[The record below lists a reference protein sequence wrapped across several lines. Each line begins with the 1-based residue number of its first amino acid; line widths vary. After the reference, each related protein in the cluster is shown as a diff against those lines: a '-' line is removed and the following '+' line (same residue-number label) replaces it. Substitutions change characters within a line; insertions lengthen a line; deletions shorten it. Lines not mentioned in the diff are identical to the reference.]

1 MDMVKKV
8 LEEGGGIYTENSV
21 LVESSD
27 DEETRPL
34 IVGEEQLRKDKE
46 KESES
51 TSESNVPET
60 VFLVASFLMM
70 LAETFSTFFTLAVI
84 HYSIKP
90 SIVHRVTLAYFTV
103 YALLAVVLLLDSY
116 AAVLK
121 HRKDLEEGKIT
132 GKEYKIR
139 HSKDSTTIASSV
151 YWVMLCV
158 LSLIMEVGIES
169 KAIQIIALVVS
180 ILAPLLGAIS
190 ASIRAYEVIY
200 EHKQKI
206 NSEGGD
212 KAASK
217 TGVWVKSFVFL
228 TIALFEAF
236 HCICHFYEAYL
247 LVGETHKLFYIT
259 DMALLTTQAVLA
271 VAFVIFYF
279 YEKIVGEEKDQPFV
293 DHQGDTKPTDKGGEG
308 VRGYV
313 NDNIGAED
321 TSNTEKGCC
330 GDQGKRTTKSMLDA
344 IPGGT
349 DMGSEKPST
358 GLDCTPEY
366 KELFV
371 RQIFDSSKDKQQRTA

>member
-1 MDMVKKV
+1 MVKGVSEGGEGVRAKNKV
-8 LEEGGGIYTENSV
+8 L
-21 LVESSD
+21 LESSD
-27 DEETRPL
+27 AEETRPL
-34 IVGEEQLRKDKE
+34 IVVEEQLRKDKE

-70 LAETFSTFFTLAVI
+70 LTETFSTFFTLAVI
-84 HYSIKP
+84 RYSIK
-90 SIVHRVTLAYFTV
+90 SSVVHRVTLAYFTV
-103 YALLAVVLLLDSY
+103 YALLAMVLLLDSY

-132 GKEYKIR
+132 GEEYKIR
-139 HSKDSTTIASSV
+139 YSKDITTIASSV
-151 YWVMLCV
+151 FWIMLCV

-169 KAIQIIALVVS
+169 KAIQMIALVVS

-190 ASIRAYEVIY
+190 AFIRAYEVMY

-206 NSEGGD
+206 KSEGGD
-212 KAASK
+212 EAASK

-236 HCICHFYEAYL
+236 HCVCHFYEAYL

-259 DMALLTTQAVLA
+259 DMALLTTQAALA

-279 YEKIVGEEKDQPFV
+279 YEKIVGEEKDTPFV
-293 DHQGDTKPTDKGGEG
+293 GHQGDTKPTDKGGEG

-330 GDQGKRTTKSMLDA
+330 CTADDKLD
-344 IPGGT
+344 G
-349 DMGSEKPST
+349 EEPST
-358 GLDCTPEY
+358 KLDSTPEY
-366 KELFV
+366 NQLFV
-371 RQIFDSSKDKQQRTA
+371 WQIFDSSQDKQQRTA

>member
-1 MDMVKKV
+1 M
-8 LEEGGGIYTENSV
+8 
-21 LVESSD
+21 VESSD

-70 LAETFSTFFTLAVI
+70 LTETFSTFFTLAVI
-84 HYSIKP
+84 RYSIKP

-103 YALLAVVLLLDSY
+103 YALLAMVLLLDSY

-132 GKEYKIR
+132 EEEYRIR
-139 HSKDSTTIASSV
+139 YSKDITTIASSV
-151 YWVMLCV
+151 FWVMLCV
-158 LSLIMEVGIES
+158 LSLIMEVGVES
-169 KAIQIIALVVS
+169 RAIQMIALVVS

-190 ASIRAYEVIY
+190 AFIRAYEVMY

-259 DMALLTTQAVLA
+259 DMALLTTQAALA

-279 YEKIVGEEKDQPFV
+279 YEKVVGEEKDDLFV
-293 DHQGDTKPTDKGGEG
+293 DQHGDKKPTDKGGEG
-308 VRGYV
+308 VHGYV
-313 NDNIGAED
+313 NDNIGGAED
-321 TSNTEKGCC
+321 TGDTEKGCC
-330 GDQGKRTTKSMLDA
+330 GDKGKRRTKSMLYA
-344 IPGGT
+344 VPGEPGAEP
-349 DMGSEKPST
+349 DFGRRYGNLSARLVSEKPST
-358 GLDCTPEY
+358 ELDCTPEY
-366 KELFV
+366 EELFV
-371 RQIFDSSKDKQQRTA
+371 RQIFDSSQDKQQRTA

>member
-1 MDMVKKV
+1 MVKKV
-8 LEEGGGIYTENSV
+8 LEEGGGIYTENEV

-27 DEETRPL
+27 EEKKRPL
-34 IVGEEQLRKDKE
+34 IVVEEQLRKDKE

-70 LAETFSTFFTLAVI
+70 LTETFSTFFTLAVI
-84 HYSIKP
+84 RYSIRP
-90 SIVHRVTLAYFTV
+90 SIVHRVTIAYFTV
-103 YALLAVVLLLDSY
+103 HALLAVVLLLDSY
-116 AAVLK
+116 AAVAK
-121 HRKDLEEGKIT
+121 HRKDLEKGKIS

-139 HSKDSTTIASSV
+139 YSKDSITAASSV
-151 YWVMLCV
+151 FWVMLCV
-158 LSLIMEVGIES
+158 LSLIMVVGVES
-169 KAIQIIALVVS
+169 KAIQMIALVVS

-190 ASIRAYEVIY
+190 AFIRAYEVMH

-206 NSEGGD
+206 KSEGGNRE
-212 KAASK
+212 ASK
-217 TGVWVKSFVFL
+217 TGVWVKSFVFM
-228 TIALFEAF
+228 TIALFESF

-293 DHQGDTKPTDKGGEG
+293 GHQGDTKPTDKGGGG

-313 NDNIGAED
+313 NDNIVAED
-321 TSNTEKGCC
+321 TGDKEKGCC
-330 GDQGKRTTKSMLDA
+330 ATADKLSD
-344 IPGGT
+344 
-349 DMGSEKPST
+349 EKPGTELGCS
-358 GLDCTPEY
+358 PAY
-366 KELFV
+366 NELFV
-371 RQIFDSSKDKQQRTA
+371 RQVFDDRQGVQQRTA